1 MATSVRTISGRIPQK
16 RGDTLVKTIEKKYN
30 VDLDYRSDA
39 KLSTVLKET
48 GAKSLSKLIQM
59 VDASKKK

>member
-1 MATSVRTISGRIPQK
+1 MTTSVRTISGRIPQK

-59 VDASKKK
+59 VDVSKKK

>member
-1 MATSVRTISGRIPQK
+1 MSKLIHQK

-30 VDLDYRSDA
+30 VNLGYRSDA

-48 GAKSLSKLIQM
+48 GASSLSKLVKM
-59 VDASKKK
+59 ADETKRKSR

>member
-1 MATSVRTISGRIPQK
+1 MAKHHTNSGRIPQK
-16 RGDTLVKTIEKKYN
+16 RGDTLVRTIEKKYN

-48 GAKSLSKLIQM
+48 GAKSLSKLIKM
-59 VDASKKK
+59 VDETKKK

>member
-1 MATSVRTISGRIPQK
+1 MTTQHTISGRIPQK
-16 RGDTLVKTIEKKYN
+16 RGDTLVRTIEKKYN

-48 GAKSLSKLIQM
+48 GARSLSKLIKM
-59 VDASKKK
+59 VDATKKK